1 MNLLHAARWLAG
13 LVTVSVLAG
22 QVPADARSCSSG
34 RTLGNSITVIGKT
47 PQLDRQ
53 MLAGLDF
60 MNAGRVHPISAVAQ
74 KSAIGDNVVR
84 AIEAKG
90 FSKITGLTRRGENY
104 VFQALDASGIRV
116 RVVMDRET
124 GEIVGLSRVMP
135 KKN

>member
-1 MNLLHAARWLAG
+1 MNIKRAAQFLPMALAVFCLMASG
-13 LVTVSVLAG
+13 
-22 QVPADARSCSSG
+22 PADARAFSSG

-53 MLAGLDF
+53 MVAALDF
-60 MNAGRVHPISAVAQ
+60 TNAGRVHPVSAVAQ
-74 KSAIGDNVVR
+74 KPAISESIVH

-104 VFQALDASGIRV
+104 VFQAFDASGIRV
-116 RVVMDRET
+116 RVVMDGET
-124 GEIVGLSRVMP
+124 GEIVGLSRIMP